1 MADFLRDLNAVQQQA
16 VKDIHGPSLIIAG
29 AGSGKTRVLT
39 YRVAYLLSQNIHAHS
54 ILALTFTNKAAGEM
68 KKRIVELV
76 GYSTSKFLWMG
87 TFHSIFSRIL
97 RAEAVQ
103 LGYTQN
109 YTIYDA
115 EDTKNLLKKVI
126 KELNLS
132 DETYKPTDVYAR
144 ISNAKNNLV
153 TADAYAANPKIQ
165 QADNMS
171 RKPLISEIYKR
182 YQKKCKAADAMD
194 FDDLLLNMNILLRD
208 FPEILKKYK
217 KQFGFIL
224 VDEYQDTNYSQY
236 LIVKR
241 LAEDHKNVCVVGDDA
256 QSIYSFRGAR
266 IENILNFRND
276 YPEYKLYKLE
286 QNYRSTK
293 NIVEAANSLIHK
305 NQNQIHKK
313 IWSENIEGDKI
324 KVYASNSDIEEGM
337 ITASEIY
344 DIHSLGKDHY
354 RDFAILYR
362 TNAQS
367 RIFEDALRRRNI
379 PYRVYGSVSFYQR
392 KEIKDLL
399 AYLKLIVNQLDSEA
413 FSRVINYPARG
424 IGKTTIDRI
433 SAFSLSE
440 EIPVWEIAGHIPNYA
455 SKIGLNKGTQEK
467 IIGFV
472 KMIEE
477 FREAESDTTAW
488 ELAMQV
494 ATRSGILRDLYD
506 PGFPENIQKYENIQE
521 LLNGIKE
528 FTDQA
533 TEEGEPATLAGFLQN
548 IALLTDAD
556 TEKDE
561 DNNKVKIMTIHSAK
575 GLEFSYVF
583 IAGVEEELF
592 PGRFSALTQQD
603 LEEERRLFY
612 VAITRAK
619 KRASISYAKTRMRW
633 GNIIFSSPSRFISE
647 IDPDFLEYYE
657 NPYTSSGK
665 KEITAGKSRFNQNRD
680 VAAERSVS
688 SPKKFLRMKS
698 ALSNPSSN
706 ETGQGHSDIQ
716 PGMTVYHEK
725 FGRGKVLQL
734 EGIGNDLKATVFF
747 QATGQKQLLLKY
759 ARLTIIND

>member
-1 MADFLRDLNAVQQQA
+1 VADFLRDLNAVQQQA
-16 VKDIHGPSLIIAG
+16 VKDIYGPSLIIAG

-39 YRVAYLLSQNIHAHS
+39 YKVAYLLSQNIPAHS

-76 GYSTSKFLWMG
+76 GYANSKFLWMG

-97 RAEAVQ
+97 RAEAIH

-132 DETYKPTDVYAR
+132 DETYKPSDVYAR
-144 ISNAKNNLV
+144 ISSAKNNLV

-165 QADNMS
+165 QADNLS

-208 FPEILKKYK
+208 FPEILNKYK
-217 KQFGFIL
+217 KQFEFIL

-305 NQNQIHKK
+305 NQNQIQKK
-313 IWSENIEGDKI
+313 IWSDNSRGAKI

-344 DIHSLGKDHY
+344 DIHSLGKDNY
-354 RDFAILYR
+354 LDFAILYR

-399 AYLKLIVNQLDSEA
+399 AYLKLIVNQLDTEA

-424 IGKTTIDRI
+424 IGKTTIDKI
-433 SAFSLSE
+433 SAFSVSE
-440 EIPVWEIAGHIPNYA
+440 EIPVWEIAGSLSDFAP
-455 SKIGLNKGTQEK
+455 KIGLNKGTQDK
-467 IIGFV
+467 ITGFV
-472 KMIEE
+472 RMIGE
-477 FREAESDTTAW
+477 FREAEPEMTAW

-506 PGFPENIQKYENIQE
+506 PGSPENIQKYENIQE

-533 TEEGEPATLAGFLQN
+533 TEEGEPANLAGFLQN

-575 GLEFSYVF
+575 GLEFNYVF

-592 PGRFSALTQQD
+592 PGRFSTLTQQD

-619 KRASISYAKTRMRW
+619 KRASVSYAKTRMRW
-633 GNIIFSSPSRFISE
+633 GNIVFSSPSRFISE

-657 NPYTSSGK
+657 NPYSSSGK
-665 KEITAGKSRFNQNRD
+665 KDRTTGKSHFNQYREETT
-680 VAAERSVS
+680 VKPAST
-688 SPKKFLRMKS
+688 PKKFLRMKS
-698 ALSNPSSN
+698 ALSNPPPNDSGKVQS
-706 ETGQGHSDIQ
+706 EIQ

-725 FGRGKVLQL
+725 FGKGKVLQM
-734 EGIGNDLKATVFF
+734 EGNGNDLKATVFF

-759 ARLTIIND
+759 ARLIIIND